1 MSTNGLALQ
10 AKGVRM
16 EYVDQATGERLL
28 AIDRLDLDIPEG
40 QFVSIVGPSGCGKST
55 FVKIVNGL
63 FPATDGSIEIAN
75 RGSGTADAMVFQ
87 DSSLFPWYSVVDN
100 VAYGLV
106 CRGVHRKQ
114 AREKAKPF
122 IDLVGLTG
130 FGDKFPYQLSGGMQ
144 QRANLARA
152 LTVDPEILLMDEPFA
167 ALDAQTREL
176 MQAELLRI
184 WNEASKTVLF
194 ITHQI
199 DEAIYLS
206 DRVVV
211 MSARPGRILADI
223 MIDLPRPRRLE
234 IKRTPEFIRYA
245 DEIWGLISKQLR
257 PESPVE
263 GDVGPRGPHDPNS
276 PVHSGGHGRQSVEA
290 PDART
295 GAHGRPLS

>member
-1 MSTNGLALQ
+1 MQEGLALQ
-10 AKGVRM
+10 ARDVRM

-28 AIDRLDLDIPEG
+28 AVDRVDLDITEG
-40 QFVSIVGPSGCGKST
+40 EFVSIVGPSGCGKST
-55 FVKIVNGL
+55 FLKIVNGL
-63 FPATDGSIEIAN
+63 FPATEGTIEIAAPAT
-75 RGSGTADAMVFQ
+75 GAAHAMVFQ
-87 DSSLFPWYSVVDN
+87 DSSLFPWYTILDN

-106 CRGVHRKQ
+106 CQGVSRKEAQ
-114 AREKAKPF
+114 QRAMPL
-122 IDLVGLTG
+122 IDLVSLAG
-130 FGDKFPYQLSGGMQ
+130 FEKKFPYQLSGGMQ

-184 WNEASKTVLF
+184 WNEANKTVLF

-206 DRVVV
+206 DRVLV

-223 MIDLPRPRRLE
+223 AIDLPRPRQLE

-245 DEIWGLISKQLR
+245 DEIWGLISSQLK
-257 PESPVE
+257 PHIH
-263 GDVGPRGPHDPNS
+263 DVAAHT
-276 PVHSGGHGRQSVEA
+276 GGAVA
-290 PDART
+290 
-295 GAHGRPLS
+295 